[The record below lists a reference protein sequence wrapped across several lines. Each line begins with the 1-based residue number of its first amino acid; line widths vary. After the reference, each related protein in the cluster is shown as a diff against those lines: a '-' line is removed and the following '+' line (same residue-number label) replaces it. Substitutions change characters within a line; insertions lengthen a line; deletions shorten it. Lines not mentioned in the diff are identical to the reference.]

1 MASDNPYAGALAGV
15 LGGAAAGIMGGGIAS
30 ALGSYNKTLPPLDLR
45 GQTELTGETTSRP
58 EVSGLLRKAFT
69 QSKRQEMLLGHLV
82 DEMASGVIGA
92 GTAQQVARAARA
104 DDEIG
109 RTYLNARMQEGS
121 HNINMSKMQDR
132 FLEDL
137 TLKAIDFTARAGADY
152 LSTDSSSDDGDSVRS
167 SVNTGLKEQL
177 SPGDITAPSSMP
189 NLRLQE
195 AARKQGQESVFG
207 PVDLALDPGAAV
219 LSMQPELGSV
229 QAFDPDAPFG
239 AVDPSVTG
247 KYVSASPL
255 VPNMM
260 VPENQ
265 MTRDE
270 SKLQDVTEG
279 ATPVTRVRTAPSPES
294 IEFQGAL
301 GQEGEIGK
309 GKSDVKMPESVKKI
323 IDNMDDD
330 EKNALISLMGG

>member
-104 DDEIG
+104 DDQIG
-109 RTYLNARMQEGS
+109 RAYLDARMQEGS

-137 TLKAIDFTARAGADY
+137 TLKSIDFLARAGADY
-152 LSTDSSSDDGDSVRS
+152 LSTGETTEEKPKAAAKESKPAAPKNEVATDSLMYGGTGENNVLTGQGGLIASPISEQEIQRQADVAADKDRIFYPQIGQDSLMYGGMEGRNVVQELNQANRLSDDALMYGQA
-167 SVNTGLKEQL
+167 TKAEQQK
-177 SPGDITAPSSMP
+177 
-189 NLRLQE
+189 R
-195 AARKQGQESVFG
+195 QESK
-207 PVDLALDPGAAV
+207 DAL
-219 LSMQPELGSV
+219 
-229 QAFDPDAPFG
+229 FDDSLMYGGNEGFN
-239 AVDPSVTG
+239 VITKG
-247 KYVSASPL
+247 K
-255 VPNMM
+255 
-260 VPENQ
+260 VPE
-265 MTRDE
+265 
-270 SKLQDVTEG
+270 
-279 ATPVTRVRTAPSPES
+279 PV
-294 IEFQGAL
+294 
-301 GQEGEIGK
+301 GE
-309 GKSDVKMPESVKKI
+309 GKSDVEMPESVKKI

>member
-104 DDEIG
+104 DDQIG
-109 RTYLNARMQEGS
+109 RAYLDARMQEGS
-121 HNINMSKMQDR
+121 HNINMSQMRDR

-137 TLKAIDFTARAGADY
+137 TLKSIDFMARAGADY
-152 LSTDSSSDDGDSVRS
+152 LSTGETTEEKPKAAAKESKPAAPKSEVATDSLMYGGMGESNPLTGQGGLIASPISEQEIQRQADVAADKNRIFYPQLGQDSLMYGGMEGRNVIQGLNQASNLSDDALMYGQA
-167 SVNTGLKEQL
+167 TKAEQQK
-177 SPGDITAPSSMP
+177 
-189 NLRLQE
+189 R
-195 AARKQGQESVFG
+195 QESK
-207 PVDLALDPGAAV
+207 DAL
-219 LSMQPELGSV
+219 
-229 QAFDPDAPFG
+229 FDDSLMYGGNEGFN
-239 AVDPSVTG
+239 VITKG
-247 KYVSASPL
+247 K
-255 VPNMM
+255 
-260 VPENQ
+260 VPE
-265 MTRDE
+265 
-270 SKLQDVTEG
+270 
-279 ATPVTRVRTAPSPES
+279 PV
-294 IEFQGAL
+294 
-301 GQEGEIGK
+301 GE
-309 GKSDVKMPESVKKI
+309 GKSDVEMPESVKKI

-330 EKNALISLMGG
+330 EKSALISLMGG